1 MSVLCCTQR
10 LTVCQLSMTCNPAY
24 VTDADCNDKKY
35 THSASHMTTSTS
47 SSALTAGIAAH
58 THSTAYRF
66 HNSLYAFSLPSMTEA
81 FSSIGFVNWQYC
93 NNPASHHLVWI
104 ALACSVLLPACAVRQ
119 FNDEQYT
126 HNASHIAT
134 YYFSIH
140 AVIELLN
147 SRQMSCIELLNSW
160 HRSTWI
166 RCCIDSQATWLH
178 TVIARIRLLTMA
190 AKPTSTSRV
199 GKTCPAPL
207 HMQY

>member
-93 NNPASHHLVWI
+93 NNPASYHMVCWRSPVRSCCRPVRSDSSMMSNTHIMHLT
-104 ALACSVLLPACAVRQ
+104 SLPTTSLSMQ
-119 FNDEQYT
+119 
-126 HNASHIAT
+126 S
-134 YYFSIH
+134 
-140 AVIELLN
+140 LN
-147 SRQMSCIELLNSW
+147 C
-160 HRSTWI
+160 
-166 RCCIDSQATWLH
+166 
-178 TVIARIRLLTMA
+178 
-190 AKPTSTSRV
+190 
-199 GKTCPAPL
+199 
-207 HMQY
+207 